1 MKILIDTNI
10 YLDFYRSNNEAL
22 KLFDEMEA
30 HFDKIILT
38 DQIIM
43 EFERSRE
50 TVIRKVK
57 QSFESESQ
65 IEKFSSSYLQT
76 LPEFKELVE
85 LQKQYLNKRKEVSNV
100 ITESIRSQVN
110 DPVAAFFKRL
120 VNESY
125 QNDTVYI
132 TTEEIINK
140 AHRRKLIGNPPTTA
154 DKYSIGDEIN
164 WEIVLNNVK
173 EDMIIVG
180 RDNTFRD
187 NFSFLQK
194 DFHRHTGKFIVKLT
208 ERITDAL
215 QEVGVETSK
224 DLGDAENRMIEEIHH
239 ANDFWRKSI
248 STQN

>member
-30 HFDKIILT
+30 HFDRIILT

-50 TVIRKVK
+50 SVIRKVK

-65 IEKFSSSYLQT
+65 LENFSSSYLQT
-76 LPEFKELVE
+76 LPAFKDLVE
-85 LQKQYLNKRKEVSNV
+85 LQKQYLNKRKELSSV
-100 ITESIRSQVN
+100 ITDSIKSQVN

-120 VNESY
+120 VSESY
-125 QNDTVYI
+125 KNDTIYV

-140 AHRRKLIGNPPTTA
+140 AHKRKLIGNPPTTA

-164 WEIVLNNVK
+164 WEIILNNVK
-173 EDMIIVG
+173 EDIIIVG

-208 ERITDAL
+208 DRITEAL
-215 QEVGVETSK
+215 QDAGVETSE
-224 DLGDAENRMIEEIHH
+224 DLSNAETKMIEEIQHS
-239 ANDFWRKSI
+239 NDFWRKSLAG
-248 STQN
+248 QN